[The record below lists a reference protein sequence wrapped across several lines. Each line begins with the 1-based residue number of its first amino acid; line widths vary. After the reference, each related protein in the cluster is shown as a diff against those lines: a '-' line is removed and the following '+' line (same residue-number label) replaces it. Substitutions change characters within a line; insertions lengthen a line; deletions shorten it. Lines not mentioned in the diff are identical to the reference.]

1 MIQNHHKP
9 TKEDDMSNE
18 NNEPTGTTANVED
31 GILDLRPPKAA
42 SSANCCAWA

>member
-9 TKEDDMSNE
+9 TKEDDMSDE

-31 GILDLRPPKAA
+31 GTSTCGRRKAA
-42 SSANCCAWA
+42 SSANCCAWV